1 MEMRSLHEQGDEERA
16 GVVDMADCDVVE
28 ELQGI
33 SCLYALRGLTNV
45 SILPGG

>member
-1 MEMRSLHEQGDEERA
+1 MRSLHEQGDEERA
-16 GVVDMADCDVVE
+16 GVVDMTEGSVVK